1 MRQTLGV
8 IMIVVMVLLVGFAIR
23 NDILNQRSEKAKQK
37 TIDSVFARMDAINK
51 ESDIYT
57 DSLSYWRSRLQANS
71 YSESEYS
78 KYLIFRDRNEVQSK
92 IKDKEFWNLQLI
104 FKKVQK

>member
-1 MRQTLGV
+1 
-8 IMIVVMVLLVGFAIR
+8 MVLLVGFVIR
-23 NDILNQRSEKAKQK
+23 NDILNKRTEDAKQK

-71 YSESEYS
+71 YSESEYG
-78 KYLIFRDRNEVQSK
+78 KYLIFRDRNEAKSK